1 MSMEYRIFVEIP
13 GVPLA
18 DEASWERLIG
28 WLERNHGDLGPVISW
43 DDSTT
48 ARITVATDAEDAAA
62 AAEIASGAVSRAL
75 HATDLGA
82 LYPRAI
88 EIEPVQAKEPVA
100 A

>member
-1 MSMEYRIFVEIP
+1 MEYRIFVQIP
-13 GVPLA
+13 GVPLD

-28 WLERNHGDLGPVISW
+28 WLESNHGDLGPVISW

-62 AAEIASGAVSRAL
+62 AVEVASGAVSRAL

-88 EIEPVQAKEPVA
+88 EVESVDAKEPLA

>member
-1 MSMEYRIFVEIP
+1 MEYRIFVQIP
-13 GVPLA
+13 GVPLE

-28 WLERNHGDLGPVISW
+28 WLEHNHGDLGPVISW

-88 EIEPVQAKEPVA
+88 EVESVDAKEPLA

>member
-1 MSMEYRIFVEIP
+1 MEYRIFIQIP

-18 DEASWERLIG
+18 NEASWERLIG
-28 WLERNHGDLGPVISW
+28 WLESNHGNLGPVISW
-43 DDSTT
+43 EDSTT

-62 AAEIASGAVSRAL
+62 AAEVASGAVSRAL

-82 LYPRAI
+82 LYPHAI
-88 EIEPVQAKEPVA
+88 EVEPVDAKEPLA

>member
-1 MSMEYRIFVEIP
+1 MEYRVFVQIP
-13 GVPLA
+13 GVALA

-28 WLERNHGDLGPVISW
+28 WLERSHGDLGPVISW
-43 DDSTT
+43 DNSTT

-62 AAEIASGAVSRAL
+62 AAEVAAGAVSRAL
-75 HATDLGA
+75 HATNLGA

-88 EIEPVQAKEPVA
+88 EVEPADAKEPVA